1 MAAAG
6 WAPPRLDEF
15 ILTEPLGSGT
25 YATVYKAYRKRDT
38 REVVAIKC
46 VNKRSL
52 NRASVENLLTEIEI
66 LKTIRHPN
74 IVELKDFQWDSE
86 HIYLIME
93 FCAGGDLS
101 RFIRMRRML
110 PEKVARVFLQQLACA
125 LKFLH
130 DRNISH
136 LDLKP
141 QNILLSAPENPQL
154 KLADF
159 GFAQYMSPWDEK
171 HVLRGSPLYMAP
183 EMVCRQHYDA
193 RVDLWSVGV
202 ILYEALFGKPPF
214 ASRSFAELEEKI
226 RSDRAVE
233 LPSRPQLSQECRDL
247 LGQLLE
253 RDPRKRISFECFFA
267 HPFVDMEHIPGPESL
282 GKATDLVVEA
292 VRKDQEGD
300 AGAAFSLYRKALEY
314 FVPALHYESDARRK
328 EAIRAKV
335 RQYISRAEELKVLVT
350 SSNKNLLEKGNPA
363 RELLKEMAKD
373 KPRLYTALEVASAAI
388 AKEEEG
394 RDDSDALELYQQ
406 SLGELLLLLAAEPA
420 GRRRELLHA
429 EIQTLMARA
438 EYLKDQ
444 IKMREAQSMGKE
456 ALAESVRSGELPF
469 ATGTWAMF
477 PSRGDVPAPPSPIS
491 LGMATSPGVHLG
503 GGDSTVCPGKPSES
517 RVPGDSPVCP
527 GQPGESRCA
536 RDSPVSPVCLGTA
549 RCAQH
554 SPVSPGVPRHSLYL
568 AVTPRAAPLDAARCL
583 PGDAGARMTLRSPP
597 PG

>member
-1 MAAAG
+1 MAGAGAG

-15 ILTEPLGSGT
+15 ILTERLGTGT

-46 VNKRSL
+46 VSKRSL

-66 LKTIRHPN
+66 LKTIRHPH
-74 IVELKDFQWDSE
+74 IVELKDFQWDSD

-101 RFIRMRRML
+101 RFIRMRRIL
-110 PEKVARVFLQQLACA
+110 PEKVARVFLQQL
-125 LKFLH
+125 
-130 DRNISH
+130 
-136 LDLKP
+136 
-141 QNILLSAPENPQL
+141 
-154 KLADF
+154 DF

-183 EMVCRQHYDA
+183 EMVCRQQYDA

-202 ILYEALFGKPPF
+202 ILYEALFGRPPF

-233 LPSRPQLSQECRDL
+233 LPSRPLLSPECRDL

-253 RDPRKRISFECFFA
+253 RDPLKRISFERFFA
-267 HPFVDMEHIPGPESL
+267 HPFVDMEHVPGPESL
-282 GKATDLVVEA
+282 CKATNLVVEA
-292 VRKDQEGD
+292 VKKDQEGD
-300 AGAAFSLYRKALEY
+300 TSAALSLYCKALEY

-335 RQYISRAEELKVLVT
+335 GQYISRAEELKALVT
-350 SSNKNLLEKGNPA
+350 SSSKSLLQQGNPA

-373 KPRLYTALEVASAAI
+373 KPRLCAALEMASAAI

-394 RDDSDALELYQQ
+394 KDDGDTLELYQQ
-406 SLGELLLLLAAEPA
+406 SLGELLLLLAAEPV

-444 IKMREAQSMGKE
+444 MKMREAQSMGKE
-456 ALAESVRSGELPF
+456 ALAEPVRS
-469 ATGTWAMF
+469 T
-477 PSRGDVPAPPSPIS
+477 
-491 LGMATSPGVHLG
+491 
-503 GGDSTVCPGKPSES
+503 C
-517 RVPGDSPVCP
+517 
-527 GQPGESRCA
+527 
-536 RDSPVSPVCLGTA
+536 
-549 RCAQH
+549 
-554 SPVSPGVPRHSLYL
+554 
-568 AVTPRAAPLDAARCL
+568 
-583 PGDAGARMTLRSPP
+583 TLQ
-597 PG
+597 

>member
-1 MAAAG
+1 MAG
-6 WAPPRLDEF
+6 SEWAPPRLDEF
-15 ILTEPLGSGT
+15 ILTERLGAGT

-66 LKTIRHPN
+66 LKTIHHPH
-74 IVELKDFQWDSE
+74 IVELKDFQWDSD

-110 PEKVARVFLQQLACA
+110 PEKVARIFLQQLACA

-130 DRNISH
+130 DHNISH

-141 QNILLSAPENPQL
+141 QNILLSALENPQL

-159 GFAQYMSPWDEK
+159 GFAQHMSPWDEK

-193 RVDLWSVGV
+193 RADLWSVGV

-233 LPSRPQLSQECRDL
+233 
-247 LGQLLE
+247 
-253 RDPRKRISFECFFA
+253 
-267 HPFVDMEHIPGPESL
+267 
-282 GKATDLVVEA
+282 TDLVVEA
-292 VRKDQEGD
+292 VKKDQEGD
-300 AGAAFSLYRKALEY
+300 ASAALSLYCKALEY

-335 RQYISRAEELKVLVT
+335 GQYISRAEELKALVT
-350 SSNKNLLEKGNPA
+350 SSNKNLLQQGNPA

-373 KPRLYTALEVASAAI
+373 KPRLCAALEIASAAI

-394 RDDSDALELYQQ
+394 KDDRDTLELYQQ
-406 SLGELLLLLAAEPA
+406 SLGELLLLLAAEPV

-444 IKMREAQSMGKE
+444 MKMREAQSMGKA
-456 ALAESVRSGELPF
+456 ALAEPVRSGE
-469 ATGTWAMF
+469 
-477 PSRGDVPAPPSPIS
+477 SPSPS
-491 LGMATSPGVHLG
+491 CQRGLGEA
-503 GGDSTVCPGKPSES
+503 
-517 RVPGDSPVCP
+517 
-527 GQPGESRCA
+527 
-536 RDSPVSPVCLGTA
+536 VSPIVAVVLPWG
-549 RCAQH
+549 
-554 SPVSPGVPRHSLYL
+554 SSLQL
-568 AVTPRAAPLDAARCL
+568 LQPWSCSSSCTVQ
-583 PGDAGARMTLRSPP
+583 
-597 PG
+597 

>member
-1 MAAAG
+1 MAGAGAGAG

-15 ILTEPLGSGT
+15 ILTERLGTGT

-46 VNKRSL
+46 VSKRSL

-66 LKTIRHPN
+66 LKTIRHPH
-74 IVELKDFQWDSE
+74 IVELKDFQWDSD

-101 RFIRMRRML
+101 RFIRMRRIL
-110 PEKVARVFLQQLACA
+110 PEKVARVFLQQL
-125 LKFLH
+125 
-130 DRNISH
+130 
-136 LDLKP
+136 
-141 QNILLSAPENPQL
+141 
-154 KLADF
+154 DF

-183 EMVCRQHYDA
+183 EMVCRQQYDA

-202 ILYEALFGKPPF
+202 ILYEALFGRPPF

-233 LPSRPQLSQECRDL
+233 LPSRPLLSPACRDL

-253 RDPRKRISFECFFA
+253 RDPLKRISFERFFA
-267 HPFVDMEHIPGPESL
+267 HPFVDMEHVPGPESL
-282 GKATDLVVEA
+282 CKATNLVVEA
-292 VRKDQEGD
+292 VKKDQEGD
-300 AGAAFSLYRKALEY
+300 TSAALSLYCKALEY

-335 RQYISRAEELKVLVT
+335 GQYISRAEELKALVT
-350 SSNKNLLEKGNPA
+350 SSSKSLLQQGNPA

-373 KPRLYTALEVASAAI
+373 KPRLCAALEMASAAI

-394 RDDSDALELYQQ
+394 KDDGDTLELYQQ
-406 SLGELLLLLAAEPA
+406 SLGELLLLLAAEPV

-444 IKMREAQSMGKE
+444 MKMREAQSMGKE
-456 ALAESVRSGELPF
+456 ALAEPVRS
-469 ATGTWAMF
+469 T
-477 PSRGDVPAPPSPIS
+477 
-491 LGMATSPGVHLG
+491 
-503 GGDSTVCPGKPSES
+503 C
-517 RVPGDSPVCP
+517 
-527 GQPGESRCA
+527 
-536 RDSPVSPVCLGTA
+536 
-549 RCAQH
+549 
-554 SPVSPGVPRHSLYL
+554 
-568 AVTPRAAPLDAARCL
+568 
-583 PGDAGARMTLRSPP
+583 TLQ
-597 PG
+597 

>member
-1 MAAAG
+1 MAGSG

-15 ILTEPLGSGT
+15 ILTERLGTGT

-46 VNKRSL
+46 VSKSSL
-52 NRASVENLLTEIEI
+52 NRASEENLLMEIEI
-66 LKTIRHPN
+66 LKNIRHPH
-74 IVELKDFQWDSE
+74 IVELKDFQWDSD

-101 RFIRMRRML
+101 RFIRMRRIL

-130 DRNISH
+130 DHNISH

-141 QNILLSAPENPQL
+141 QNILLSAPEHPQL
-154 KLADF
+154 KLAGQGSPMGACGGGNSFSLLPPKLSCPSPPADF

-183 EMVCRQHYDA
+183 EMVCRQQYDA

-202 ILYEALFGKPPF
+202 ILYEALFGRPPF

-233 LPSRPQLSQECRDL
+233 LPSRPLLSPECRDL

-253 RDPRKRISFECFFA
+253 RDPLKRISFERFFA
-267 HPFVDMEHIPGPESL
+267 HPFVDMEHVPGPESL
-282 GKATDLVVEA
+282 CKATDLVVEA

-300 AGAAFSLYRKALEY
+300 ASAALSLYCKALEY

-335 RQYISRAEELKVLVT
+335 RQYISRAEELKALVT
-350 SSNKNLLEKGNPA
+350 SSSKNLLQRENPA

-373 KPRLYTALEVASAAI
+373 KPRLCAALEMASAAI

-394 RDDSDALELYQQ
+394 KDDGDTLELYQR

-429 EIQTLMARA
+429 EIQTLMSRA

-444 IKMREAQSMGKE
+444 MKMREAQSMGKE
-456 ALAESVRSGELPF
+456 ALAEPVRSSEC
-469 ATGTWAMF
+469 
-477 PSRGDVPAPPSPIS
+477 PSP
-491 LGMATSPGVHLG
+491 
-503 GGDSTVCPGKPSES
+503 
-517 RVPGDSPVCP
+517 
-527 GQPGESRCA
+527 
-536 RDSPVSPVCLGTA
+536 
-549 RCAQH
+549 
-554 SPVSPGVPRHSLYL
+554 
-568 AVTPRAAPLDAARCL
+568 
-583 PGDAGARMTLRSPP
+583 
-597 PG
+597 

>member
-1 MAAAG
+1 MAGAG

-74 IVELKDFQWDSE
+74 IVELKDFQWDSD

-101 RFIRMRRML
+101 RFIRTRRML

-141 QNILLSAPENPQL
+141 QNILLSSPENPQL

-183 EMVCRQHYDA
+183 EMVCRQHYDSRA
-193 RVDLWSVGV
+193 DLWSVGV

-233 LPSRPQLSQECRDL
+233 
-247 LGQLLE
+247 
-253 RDPRKRISFECFFA
+253 
-267 HPFVDMEHIPGPESL
+267 
-282 GKATDLVVEA
+282 TDLVVEA

-300 AGAAFSLYRKALEY
+300 ASAAFSLYRKALEY

-373 KPRLYTALEVASAAI
+373 KPRLCAALEVASAAI

-456 ALAESVRSGELPF
+456 ALAESVRSG
-469 ATGTWAMF
+469 
-477 PSRGDVPAPPSPIS
+477 
-491 LGMATSPGVHLG
+491 
-503 GGDSTVCPGKPSES
+503 C
-517 RVPGDSPVCP
+517 
-527 GQPGESRCA
+527 
-536 RDSPVSPVCLGTA
+536 
-549 RCAQH
+549 
-554 SPVSPGVPRHSLYL
+554 
-568 AVTPRAAPLDAARCL
+568 
-583 PGDAGARMTLRSPP
+583 TLQ
-597 PG
+597 

>member
-1 MAAAG
+1 MAGSG

-15 ILTEPLGSGT
+15 ILTERLGAGK
-25 YATVYKAYRKRDT
+25 YATVYKAYRKRNT

-46 VNKRSL
+46 VSKRSL

-66 LKTIRHPN
+66 LKTIRHPH
-74 IVELKDFQWDSE
+74 IVELKDFQWDSD

-101 RFIRMRRML
+101 RFIRMRRIL

-130 DRNISH
+130 EHNISH

-141 QNILLSAPENPQL
+141 QNILLSAPEHPQL

-171 HVLRGSPLYMAP
+171 HILRGSPLYMAP
-183 EMVCRQHYDA
+183 EMVCQQQYDA

-202 ILYEALFGKPPF
+202 ILYALFGKPPF

-226 RSDRAVE
+226 RSDQAVE
-233 LPSRPQLSQECRDL
+233 LPSRPLLSPECRDL

-253 RDPRKRISFECFFA
+253 RDPLKRISFERFFA
-267 HPFVDMEHIPGPESL
+267 HPFVDMEHVPGPESL
-282 GKATDLVVEA
+282 CKATDLVVEA
-292 VRKDQEGD
+292 VKKDQEGD
-300 AGAAFSLYRKALEY
+300 ASAALSLYCKALEY

-335 RQYISRAEELKVLVT
+335 GQYISRAEELKALVT
-350 SSNKNLLEKGNPA
+350 SSSKNLLQRGNPA

-373 KPRLYTALEVASAAI
+373 KPRLCAALDMASAAI

-394 RDDSDALELYQQ
+394 KDDADTLELYQQ

-429 EIQTLMARA
+429 EIQTLMCRA
-438 EYLKDQ
+438 EYLKEQ
-444 IKMREAQSMGKE
+444 MKMREAQSMGKE
-456 ALAESVRSGELPF
+456 ALAEPVRSSEC
-469 ATGTWAMF
+469 
-477 PSRGDVPAPPSPIS
+477 PSPSHRRLRSCSGEYPYIGIF
-491 LGMATSPGVHLG
+491 LPMGDPDPAHLHPCMGAGGQHLVQPNECPLSPG
-503 GGDSTVCPGKPSES
+503 
-517 RVPGDSPVCP
+517 
-527 GQPGESRCA
+527 
-536 RDSPVSPVCLGTA
+536 TA
-549 RCAQH
+549 C
-554 SPVSPGVPRHSLYL
+554 
-568 AVTPRAAPLDAARCL
+568 
-583 PGDAGARMTLRSPP
+583 TLQ
-597 PG
+597 

>member
-1 MAAAG
+1 
-6 WAPPRLDEF
+6 
-15 ILTEPLGSGT
+15 
-25 YATVYKAYRKRDT
+25 
-38 REVVAIKC
+38 IKC

-74 IVELKDFQWDSE
+74 IVELKDFQWDSD

-101 RFIRMRRML
+101 RFIRTRRML
-110 PEKVARVFLQQLACA
+110 PEKVARIFLQQLACA

-130 DRNISH
+130 DHNISH

-141 QNILLSAPENPQL
+141 QNILLSALENPQL
-154 KLADF
+154 KLAGQGSPWEGLGGGKYLLPVPPRALCLADF

-233 LPSRPQLSQECRDL
+233 LPSRPQLSLECRDL

-292 VRKDQEGD
+292 VRRDQEGD
-300 AGAAFSLYRKALEY
+300 ASAAFSLYRKALEY

-328 EAIRAKV
+328 EAIRAKVSQNSWGQHPHPLHPISGVSSPPKCAQV

-373 KPRLYTALEVASAAI
+373 KPRLCAALEVASAAI
-388 AKEEEG
+388 TKEEEG

-444 IKMREAQSMGKE
+444 IKMREAQSMGRE
-456 ALAESVRSGELPF
+456 ALAESVRSGESPF
-469 ATGTWAMF
+469 
-477 PSRGDVPAPPSPIS
+477 
-491 LGMATSPGVHLG
+491 
-503 GGDSTVCPGKPSES
+503 
-517 RVPGDSPVCP
+517 
-527 GQPGESRCA
+527 
-536 RDSPVSPVCLGTA
+536 
-549 RCAQH
+549 
-554 SPVSPGVPRHSLYL
+554 
-568 AVTPRAAPLDAARCL
+568 
-583 PGDAGARMTLRSPP
+583 
-597 PG
+597 

>member
-1 MAAAG
+1 MAGAS
-6 WAPPRLDEF
+6 WAPPRLDGF
-15 ILTEPLGSGT
+15 ILTERLGSGT
-25 YATVYKAYRKRDT
+25 YATVYKAYRKKDT

-46 VNKRSL
+46 VNKKSL

-66 LKTIRHPN
+66 LKGIRHPH
-74 IVELKDFQWDSE
+74 IVELKDFQWDND

-101 RFIRMRRML
+101 RFIRMRRIL
-110 PEKVARVFLQQLACA
+110 PEKVARIFLQQLELACA

-141 QNILLSAPENPQL
+141 QNILLSTPDHPLL

-183 EMVCRQHYDA
+183 EMVCRQQYDA

-233 LPSRPQLSQECRDL
+233 LPSRPQLSPECRDL

-253 RDPRKRISFECFFA
+253 RDPLKRISFEHFFA
-267 HPFVDMEHIPGPESL
+267 HPFVDMEHVPGPESL

-300 AGAAFSLYRKALEY
+300 ANAALSLYCKALDY

-335 RQYISRAEELKVLVT
+335 GQYISRAEELKVLVS
-350 SSNKNLLEKGNPA
+350 SSNKSLLAKGNPS
-363 RELLKEMAKD
+363 REILKEMAKD
-373 KPRLYTALEVASAAI
+373 KPRLCAALEMASAAI

-394 RDDSDALELYQQ
+394 RKDDDATLELYQQ
-406 SLGELLLLLAAEPA
+406 SLGELLLLLAAEPV

-444 IKMREAQSMGKE
+444 IKMREAQSRGKE
-456 ALAESVRSGELPF
+456 ALAEPVRSARGC
-469 ATGTWAMF
+469 TGWMRQPARIITSAF
-477 PSRGDVPAPPSPIS
+477 TLGRRRGRFRSLWKRDEAPDAPP
-491 LGMATSPGVHLG
+491 GVMELRALWLC
-503 GGDSTVCPGKPSES
+503 V
-517 RVPGDSPVCP
+517 
-527 GQPGESRCA
+527 
-536 RDSPVSPVCLGTA
+536 
-549 RCAQH
+549 
-554 SPVSPGVPRHSLYL
+554 GVDLEQQ
-568 AVTPRAAPLDAARCL
+568 
-583 PGDAGARMTLRSPP
+583 
-597 PG
+597 

>member
-1 MAAAG
+1 MAGAG

-74 IVELKDFQWDSE
+74 IVELKDFQWDSD

-154 KLADF
+154 KLAGQDSSLGGAGRGQPCSPCAPTSSLSADF

-214 ASRSFAELEEKI
+214 ASHSFAELEEKI
-226 RSDRAVE
+226 RSDRAVQ
-233 LPSRPQLSQECRDL
+233 LPSRPQLSLECRDL

-253 RDPRKRISFECFFA
+253 RDPQKRITFECFFA

-300 AGAAFSLYRKALEY
+300 AKAAFSLYRKALEY
-314 FVPALHYESDARRK
+314 FVPALHYETDARRK

-373 KPRLYTALEVASAAI
+373 KPRLCAALQVASAAI

-444 IKMREAQSMGKE
+444 IKMREAQSLGKE
-456 ALAESVRSGELPF
+456 ALAESVRSGE
-469 ATGTWAMF
+469 
-477 PSRGDVPAPPSPIS
+477 SP
-491 LGMATSPGVHLG
+491 
-503 GGDSTVCPGKPSES
+503 
-517 RVPGDSPVCP
+517 R
-527 GQPGESRCA
+527 
-536 RDSPVSPVCLGTA
+536 
-549 RCAQH
+549 
-554 SPVSPGVPRHSLYL
+554 
-568 AVTPRAAPLDAARCL
+568 
-583 PGDAGARMTLRSPP
+583 
-597 PG
+597 

>member
-1 MAAAG
+1 MAG
-6 WAPPRLDEF
+6 PGGAPPRLDDF
-15 ILTEPLGSGT
+15 ILTERLGSGT
-25 YATVYKAYRKRDT
+25 YATVYKAYRKRNT
-38 REVVAIKC
+38 REVVAVKC

-52 NRASVENLLTEIEI
+52 NRTSVENLLTEIEI
-66 LKTIRHPN
+66 LKTVRHPN

-101 RFIRMRRML
+101 RFIRMHRLL
-110 PEKVARVFLQQLACA
+110 PEKVARIFLQQLACA

-141 QNILLSAPENPQL
+141 RNILLSAAENPQL

-159 GFAQYMSPWDEK
+159 GFAQYMSPWDEQS
-171 HVLRGSPLYMAP
+171 VLRGSPLYMAP
-183 EMVCRQHYDA
+183 EMVCRQQYDA

-233 LPSRPQLSQECRDL
+233 LPSWPRLSRECRDL
-247 LGQLLE
+247 LGQLLQ
-253 RDPRKRISFECFFA
+253 RDPLKRISFEGFFA
-267 HPFVDMEHIPGPESL
+267 HPFVDMEHAPGPESL
-282 GKATDLVVEA
+282 GKAVSEGWGLLPGNGGVPSPETPPCVPQTNLVVEA

-300 AGAAFSLYRKALEY
+300 ASAALSLYCKALEY
-314 FVPALHYESDARRK
+314 LVPALHYESDARRK

-335 RQYISRAEELKVLVT
+335 GQYISRAEELKVLVS

-373 KPRLYTALEVASAAI
+373 KPRLCAALEVASAAV

-394 RDDSDALELYQQ
+394 RDDSDTLELYQQ

-438 EYLKDQ
+438 ECLKDQ

-456 ALAESVRSGELPF
+456 ALAESVRSGES
-469 ATGTWAMF
+469 
-477 PSRGDVPAPPSPIS
+477 PS
-491 LGMATSPGVHLG
+491 
-503 GGDSTVCPGKPSES
+503 
-517 RVPGDSPVCP
+517 
-527 GQPGESRCA
+527 
-536 RDSPVSPVCLGTA
+536 
-549 RCAQH
+549 
-554 SPVSPGVPRHSLYL
+554 
-568 AVTPRAAPLDAARCL
+568 
-583 PGDAGARMTLRSPP
+583 
-597 PG
+597 

>member
-1 MAAAG
+1 MAGPG
-6 WAPPRLDEF
+6 WAPPRLDDF
-15 ILTEPLGSGT
+15 ILTERLGSGT

-52 NRASVENLLTEIEI
+52 NRTSVENLLTEIEI
-66 LKTIRHPN
+66 LKTVRHPN
-74 IVELKDFQWDSE
+74 IVELKDFQWDSDY
-86 HIYLIME
+86 IYLIME

-101 RFIRMRRML
+101 RFIRMRRIL
-110 PEKVARVFLQQLACA
+110 PEKVARIFLQQLACA

-159 GFAQYMSPWDEK
+159 GFAQYMSPWDEQ

-183 EMVCRQHYDA
+183 EMVCRQQYDA

-214 ASRSFAELEEKI
+214 ASHSFTELEEKI

-233 LPSRPQLSQECRDL
+233 VTWGGMELGGALTALSGLSPFPPQLPSRPQLSLECRNL

-253 RDPRKRISFECFFA
+253 RDPLKRISFELFFA
-267 HPFVDMEHIPGPESL
+267 HPFVDMEHVPSPESL
-282 GKATDLVVEA
+282 SKATNLVVEA

-300 AGAAFSLYRKALEY
+300 ASVALSLYCKALEY

-335 RQYISRAEELKVLVT
+335 GQYISRAEELKVLVT

-373 KPRLYTALEVASAAI
+373 KPRLCAALEVASAAV

-456 ALAESVRSGELPF
+456 VLAESVRSG
-469 ATGTWAMF
+469 G
-477 PSRGDVPAPPSPIS
+477 
-491 LGMATSPGVHLG
+491 
-503 GGDSTVCPGKPSES
+503 CPLE
-517 RVPGDSPVCP
+517 
-527 GQPGESRCA
+527 
-536 RDSPVSPVCLGTA
+536 
-549 RCAQH
+549 
-554 SPVSPGVPRHSLYL
+554 
-568 AVTPRAAPLDAARCL
+568 
-583 PGDAGARMTLRSPP
+583 
-597 PG
+597 